1 MNKDFKS
8 NIRIDLV
15 RNFDDFEKFVTRH
28 LFVLLVRVYH
38 INQRTT
44 LLEREYIFRVLFAK
58 FFGSW
63 EILNLKLNMRIIID
77 VGGFDLLGVD
87 QEESFVR
94 RHFLEDYS
102 LNWCFAWF
110 RQAHENDIHII
121 LYNYRENVQI
131 P

>member
-1 MNKDFKS
+1 MNKDLKS

-28 LFVLLVRVYH
+28 LFVLLVRVDH

-44 LLEREYIFRVLFAK
+44 LLEREYIFRILFAK

-102 LNWCFAWF
+102 LN
-110 RQAHENDIHII
+110 
-121 LYNYRENVQI
+121 
-131 P
+131 